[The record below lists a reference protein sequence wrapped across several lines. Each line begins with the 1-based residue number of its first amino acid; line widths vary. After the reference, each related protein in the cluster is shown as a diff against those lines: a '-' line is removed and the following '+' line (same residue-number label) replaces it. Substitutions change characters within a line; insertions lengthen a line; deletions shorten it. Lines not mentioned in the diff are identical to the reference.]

1 MPEDRNEVDEKSSNK
16 ERIEKYAELCKSL
29 KSLFISLYLA

>member
-16 ERIEKYAELCKSL
+16 ERIEKYAELCKSR
-29 KSLFISLYLA
+29 SLFLYI